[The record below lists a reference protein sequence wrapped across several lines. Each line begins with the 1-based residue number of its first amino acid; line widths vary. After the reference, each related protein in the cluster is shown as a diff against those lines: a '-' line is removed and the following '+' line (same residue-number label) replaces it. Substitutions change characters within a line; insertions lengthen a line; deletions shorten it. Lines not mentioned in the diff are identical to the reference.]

1 MLSAM
6 SGDEQLINAYKQK
19 KDLYATMA
27 ARIHHND
34 YWDNMEAYQDGTPNP
49 EGKKRRSA
57 IKKLV
62 LAILYGMGAD
72 SLSID
77 LNISKEEA
85 QKLIDDFYAGYPTVY
100 KFIEGNKESVH
111 KYGYVKGILG
121 RRRRLPYALLPKYT
135 IKRVGGTTNN
145 FNPFLFTDNVS
156 KLREDELVKKYREK
170 LSATKGWREAQT
182 IISDAKKDGVIIT
195 SNGGFISRAERQ
207 STNAIIQGGAA
218 TITKLAMINV
228 DSDKELKE
236 LGFRLLITVH
246 DELIGECPN
255 ENSDKVAKRLSQVMI
270 ESAAKVCTVPMK
282 CDCYKLFVA

>member
-1 MLSAM
+1 
-6 SGDEQLINAYKQK
+6 
-19 KDLYATMA
+19 
-27 ARIHHND
+27 
-34 YWDNMEAYQDGTPNP
+34 
-49 EGKKRRSA
+49 
-57 IKKLV
+57 
-62 LAILYGMGAD
+62 MGAD

-121 RRRRLPYALLPKYT
+121 RRRRLPDALLPKYT